1 MADGLG
7 DRLLKYIDNLVGLDA
22 GGMEMVKALY
32 APHRLNV
39 LPQRTKDTKTVEVPL
54 VVKHKCDLG
63 CGLILWEAA
72 KARNDTIPGWAVSE
86 PNKMQG
92 LLTMVSGL
100 GLQGE
105 IKVQRGIT
113 KALKMCCSIFCR
125 SRPWNGRARPSRA
138 RRKWRR
144 AMQCT

>member
-1 MADGLG
+1 MEEEDFQELLAKVDPWFNARLGCTVAEGLG
-7 DRLLKYIDNLVGLDA
+7 DRLLKYIANLVGLDA
-22 GGMEMVKALY
+22 GGVEMVKALY

-72 KARNDTIPGWAVSE
+72 KACNGTIPGWAVSE

-100 GLQGE
+100 GL
-105 IKVQRGIT
+105 R
-113 KALKMCCSIFCR
+113 LR
-125 SRPWNGRARPSRA
+125 SRGGLLRH
-138 RRKWRR
+138 
-144 AMQCT
+144 